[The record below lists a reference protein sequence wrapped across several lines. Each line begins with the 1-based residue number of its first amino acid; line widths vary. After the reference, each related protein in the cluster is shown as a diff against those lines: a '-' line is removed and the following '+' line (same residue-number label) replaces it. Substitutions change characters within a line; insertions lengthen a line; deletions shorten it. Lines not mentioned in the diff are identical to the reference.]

1 MGEDGTRLDISTFL
15 LSSIHDMKNSM
26 GVMAAYLQDAL
37 ALDNRRA
44 GRPTE
49 NGAREKT
56 TQALYE
62 AQRVT
67 DHLIQLL
74 AIYKIDQ
81 AFYPFDPQDH
91 ALTDLAREAMARV
104 ADLAEIKRI
113 ELDCDCGTTLYG
125 WFDYE
130 LVFGVVVQAL
140 HNALRYARGRVMLRI
155 QTHESGVR
163 IRVEDDG
170 PGYPDFLLAH
180 GNGLNRGINHETGG
194 TGLGL
199 YFAGWWPACT
209 RAPVEPEPS
218 AWRTAAVWVAAV
230 SCWNCPDHD
239 ATPCPFPN
247 CRTCQPDLSDSSFLI
262 IEDYEGMRGILRDHA
277 DQAPA
282 PPASA
287 SRSTA
292 RPPWPCWNGTAT
304 TPSCATCTWARA

>member
-37 ALDNRRA
+37 ALDNA
-44 GRPTE
+44 PGGPAATE

-91 ALTDLAREAMARV
+91 ALADLAREALARV
-104 ADLAEIKRI
+104 ADLARIKRI
-113 ELDCDCGTTLYG
+113 ELDCDCGDDTYG

-155 QTHESGVR
+155 QPHESGVR

-170 PGYPDFLLAH
+170 PGYPDFLLAQ
-180 GNGLNRGINHETGG
+180 GNGLNRGISFETGG

-199 YFAGWWPACT
+199 YFAE
-209 RAPVEPEPS
+209 V
-218 AWRTAAVWVAAV
+218 VA
-230 SCWNCPDHD
+230 
-239 ATPCPFPN
+239 
-247 CRTCQPDLSDSSFLI
+247 
-262 IEDYEGMRGILRDHA
+262 GMHKGAGRSGALRLE
-277 DQAPA
+277 
-282 PPASA
+282 
-287 SRSTA
+287 
-292 RPPWPCWNGTAT
+292 NGG
-304 TPSCATCTWARA
+304 PLGGGCFMLELP